1 MDFCKVHDFNDS
13 LEIER
18 EGFERQ
24 DKFYLEYFGH
34 LPQRVRYF
42 DHADIQKSD
51 RDLYIE
57 NKAGELLWIS
67 EKNRTEDYTDV
78 LFEIHSDYFGEKPGW
93 GMNSEAKTLAYFLP
107 STIVLVD
114 MEKMVKILSDPK
126 NKMDKQVEC
135 YDEKFRHHDIW
146 INGVVYNL
154 PVIRAKNKNKYSN
167 NVYYSVSIAF
177 TDKQLKQLGVSF
189 SRF

>member
-1 MDFCKVHDFNDS
+1 MEKTHDFNQS
-13 LEIER
+13 MKVEQ

-24 DKFYLEYFGH
+24 DRFYLEHLGH
-34 LPQRVRYF
+34 LPHRVKYF
-42 DHADIQKSD
+42 DYMDIQKSD

-57 NKAGELLWIS
+57 NNAGKIRWIS

-78 LFEIHSDYFGEKPGW
+78 LFEIYSDYFGEKLGW
-93 GMNSEAKTLAYFLP
+93 AMHSEADTLAYFLP
-107 STIVLVD
+107 SSLVLVD

-146 INGVVYNL
+146 VNGVVYNL

-167 NVYYSVSIAF
+167 RVYYSVSIAF
-177 TDKQLKQLGVSF
+177 TDEQLKQLGVSF
-189 SRF
+189 RRF